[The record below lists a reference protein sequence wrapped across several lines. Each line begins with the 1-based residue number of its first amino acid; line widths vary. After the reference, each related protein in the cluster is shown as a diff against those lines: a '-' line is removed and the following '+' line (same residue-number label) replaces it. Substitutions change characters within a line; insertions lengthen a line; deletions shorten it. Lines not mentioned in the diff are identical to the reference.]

1 MQNFEFYAPTR
12 MIFGKDTHKQV
23 GKLVKEYGFKK
34 VFVHYGGASAKK
46 SGLLDTVLDAL
57 KAENIDYVTLGG
69 VQANP
74 TLAMAREGI
83 ELGKKEGADFILAV
97 GGGSVMDC
105 CKAIS
110 LGAKYDGDIWA
121 DFWARPGMID
131 FEPLPLGIIVTVSG
145 TGSEC
150 NGGAVITN
158 EELKIK
164 TGRDYP
170 QLNAK
175 FVMLDPTY
183 TYSVPEFQ
191 MVSGAFDT
199 LSHIMEIYFSEP
211 NESNVSDDI
220 SEALMK
226 NVITNLRAAIK
237 NPEDYTA
244 RSNLMWDATMAEN
257 RIIKLGK
264 KTDFECHQME
274 HQLGAYTNC
283 NHGAG
288 LAVLHPVYYRHI
300 CKSGEKKFAQFA
312 VNVWGISKDGKTDE
326 KLAKA
331 GVEAL
336 ADFIKEIG
344 MPTTFKKLGIDENIN
359 LKEIADSCGIVPGA
373 YKKMTH
379 EEILQIFEECK

>member
-34 VFVHYGGASAKK
+34 VFVHFGGASAKK

-110 LGAKYDGDIWA
+110 LGAKYDADIWA
-121 DFWARPGMID
+121 DFWARLGVID
-131 FEPLPLGIIVTVSG
+131 FELLPLGIIVTVSG

-164 TGRDYP
+164 TGKDYP
-170 QLNAK
+170 KLNAK

-183 TYSVPEFQ
+183 TYSVPKFQ

-300 CKSGEKKFAQFA
+300 CKAGEKKFAQFA

-326 KLAKA
+326 ELAKA

-336 ADFIKEIG
+336 ANFIKEIG
-344 MPTTFKKLGIDENIN
+344 MPTTFKELGIDENIN

>member
-1 MQNFEFYAPTR
+1 
-12 MIFGKDTHKQV
+12 
-23 GKLVKEYGFKK
+23 
-34 VFVHYGGASAKK
+34 
-46 SGLLDTVLDAL
+46 
-57 KAENIDYVTLGG
+57 
-69 VQANP
+69 
-74 TLAMAREGI
+74 
-83 ELGKKEGADFILAV
+83 
-97 GGGSVMDC
+97 MDC

-121 DFWARPGMID
+121 DFWARPGVID
-131 FEPLPLGIIVTVSG
+131 FEPLPLGMIVTVSG

-164 TGRDYP
+164 TGKDYP

-175 FVMLDPTY
+175 FVMLDSTY
-183 TYSVPEFQ
+183 TYSVSEFQ

-264 KTDFECHQME
+264 RRILSATKWSISSVHTLTAITVQVLPFFTLFITDIFARQAKRSLLSLQLMFGVFQKTAKQTKSL
-274 HQLGAYTNC
+274 QRQ
-283 NHGAG
+283 
-288 LAVLHPVYYRHI
+288 VLRHWQI
-300 CKSGEKKFAQFA
+300 LLRKSVCRQHLRNLELM
-312 VNVWGISKDGKTDE
+312 KTST
-326 KLAKA
+326 L
-331 GVEAL
+331 
-336 ADFIKEIG
+336 
-344 MPTTFKKLGIDENIN
+344 KKLQ
-359 LKEIADSCGIVPGA
+359 
-373 YKKMTH
+373 TH
-379 EEILQIFEECK
+379 AALYRCIQKNDTRRNSSNF

>member
-1 MQNFEFYAPTR
+1 
-12 MIFGKDTHKQV
+12 
-23 GKLVKEYGFKK
+23 
-34 VFVHYGGASAKK
+34 
-46 SGLLDTVLDAL
+46 
-57 KAENIDYVTLGG
+57 
-69 VQANP
+69 
-74 TLAMAREGI
+74 
-83 ELGKKEGADFILAV
+83 
-97 GGGSVMDC
+97 
-105 CKAIS
+105 
-110 LGAKYDGDIWA
+110 
-121 DFWARPGMID
+121 MID
-131 FEPLPLGIIVTVSG
+131 FELLPLGIIVTVSG

-164 TGRDYP
+164 TGKDYP

-183 TYSVPEFQ
+183 TYSVPKFQ

-220 SEALMK
+220 SEALMN

-288 LAVLHPVYYRHI
+288 LAVLHPVCYRHI
-300 CKSGEKKFAQFA
+300 CKAGEKKFAQFA
-312 VNVWGISKDGKTDE
+312 VNVWSISKDGKTDE
-326 KLAKA
+326 ELAKA

-336 ADFIKEIG
+336 ANFIKEIG
-344 MPTTFKKLGIDENIN
+344 MPTTFKELGIDENIN

>member
-1 MQNFEFYAPTR
+1 MKR
-12 MIFGKDTHKQV
+12 
-23 GKLVKEYGFKK
+23 
-34 VFVHYGGASAKK
+34 
-46 SGLLDTVLDAL
+46 
-57 KAENIDYVTLGG
+57 
-69 VQANP
+69 
-74 TLAMAREGI
+74 
-83 ELGKKEGADFILAV
+83 
-97 GGGSVMDC
+97 
-105 CKAIS
+105 
-110 LGAKYDGDIWA
+110 
-121 DFWARPGMID
+121 
-131 FEPLPLGIIVTVSG
+131 
-145 TGSEC
+145 

-164 TGRDYP
+164 TGKDYP

-264 KTDFECHQME
+264 
-274 HQLGAYTNC
+274 
-283 NHGAG
+283 
-288 LAVLHPVYYRHI
+288 
-300 CKSGEKKFAQFA
+300 
-312 VNVWGISKDGKTDE
+312 DG
-326 KLAKA
+326 
-331 GVEAL
+331 
-336 ADFIKEIG
+336 F
-344 MPTTFKKLGIDENIN
+344 
-359 LKEIADSCGIVPGA
+359 
-373 YKKMTH
+373 
-379 EEILQIFEECK
+379 

>member
-1 MQNFEFYAPTR
+1 
-12 MIFGKDTHKQV
+12 
-23 GKLVKEYGFKK
+23 
-34 VFVHYGGASAKK
+34 
-46 SGLLDTVLDAL
+46 
-57 KAENIDYVTLGG
+57 
-69 VQANP
+69 
-74 TLAMAREGI
+74 
-83 ELGKKEGADFILAV
+83 
-97 GGGSVMDC
+97 MDC

-121 DFWARPGMID
+121 DFWARPGVID

-183 TYSVPEFQ
+183 TYSVPKFQ

-199 LSHIMEIYFSEP
+199 ISHIMEIYFSEP

-300 CKSGEKKFAQFA
+300 CKAGKKKFVQFA
-312 VNVWGISKDGKTDE
+312 VNVWGISKDGKTDKE
-326 KLAKA
+326 LAKA

-344 MPTTFKKLGIDENIN
+344 MPTTFKELGIDENIN

-379 EEILQIFEECK
+379 EEILKIFEECK

>member
-1 MQNFEFYAPTR
+1 
-12 MIFGKDTHKQV
+12 
-23 GKLVKEYGFKK
+23 
-34 VFVHYGGASAKK
+34 
-46 SGLLDTVLDAL
+46 
-57 KAENIDYVTLGG
+57 
-69 VQANP
+69 
-74 TLAMAREGI
+74 
-83 ELGKKEGADFILAV
+83 
-97 GGGSVMDC
+97 
-105 CKAIS
+105 
-110 LGAKYDGDIWA
+110 
-121 DFWARPGMID
+121 
-131 FEPLPLGIIVTVSG
+131 
-145 TGSEC
+145 
-150 NGGAVITN
+150 
-158 EELKIK
+158 
-164 TGRDYP
+164 
-170 QLNAK
+170 
-175 FVMLDPTY
+175 MLDPTY
-183 TYSVPEFQ
+183 TYNVPKFQ

-226 NVITNLRAAIK
+226 NVITNLRSAIK

-326 KLAKA
+326 ELAKA

-336 ADFIKEIG
+336 ANFIKEIG
-344 MPTTFKKLGIDENIN
+344 MPTTFKELGIDENIN